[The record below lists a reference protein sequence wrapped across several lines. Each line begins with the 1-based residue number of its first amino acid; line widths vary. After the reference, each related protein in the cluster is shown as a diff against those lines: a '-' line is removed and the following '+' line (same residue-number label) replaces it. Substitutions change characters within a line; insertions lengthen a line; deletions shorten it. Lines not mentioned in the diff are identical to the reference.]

1 MKKYHLT
8 ALVTAHH
15 KDDLTENFLIRQIRG
30 SRLRRQQVWRQ
41 FKHLER
47 RTTRF
52 ISDSAFVR
60 F

>member
-30 SRLRRQQVWRQ
+30 SKAAAITGMEAVQTFGEKNDKVYL
-41 FKHLER
+41 
-47 RTTRF
+47 
-52 ISDSAFVR
+52 
-60 F
+60 